1 MSECRNCG
9 STALQDLG
17 FIGDV
22 APFFLTRV
30 FHLRIG
36 FSPGAQPMIQFIR
49 RRTQWLRRLFM
60 RIYRPTVL
68 VELQTCGCCSFLQ
81 TKYPFADSALKG
93 LYEDYRSD
101 AYNSERSLYEPAYA
115 AVAKDI
121 GANAAEVQNR
131 VATLTAWLA
140 AKIGTNHQLS
150 MLDFGGAD
158 GRFLPGLPGAKFV
171 YEVSNIPAVP
181 GVVRVDSDSALTTYS
196 YIQLAHVLEHVPH
209 PLALVK
215 HICSFLKSD
224 GYLYVEVPQEIDEAA
239 LSQLRER
246 KKPISIGIHEHINR
260 YTPQGIAALLR
271 AAGLTTIAV
280 ETEVVDVGWTKA
292 PVIRGLS
299 RKSSA

>member
-1 MSECRNCG
+1 
-9 STALQDLG
+9 
-17 FIGDV
+17 
-22 APFFLTRV
+22 
-30 FHLRIG
+30 
-36 FSPGAQPMIQFIR
+36 
-49 RRTQWLRRLFM
+49 
-60 RIYRPTVL
+60 
-68 VELQTCGCCSFLQ
+68 
-81 TKYPFADSALKG
+81 
-93 LYEDYRSD
+93 
-101 AYNSERSLYEPAYA
+101 
-115 AVAKDI
+115 
-121 GANAAEVQNR
+121 VQNR

-181 GVVRVDSDSALTTYS
+181 GVVRVDSDSALATYS

-239 LSQLRER
+239 LNQLRER
-246 KKPISIGIHEHINR
+246 KKSVSIGIHEHINR
-260 YTPQGIAALLR
+260 YTPKGIAALLQ

-299 RKSSA
+299 RKSPV